1 MWGFVVPKQR
11 RRSAFTIV
19 ELLVVIAI
27 IGVLV
32 GLLLPAVQNARE
44 SARNATCKNQLR
56 QMGLAFLTHHDVH
69 KIFPTGG
76 NDWSTP
82 PTYNGGRPTT
92 GRQQD
97 ASWAFQILPYIE
109 ATAIWN
115 GVGGDD
121 KSRSISAIAAKIP
134 TYFCPTRRG
143 PQTLKYTESTPY
155 IAPTYSLSGELTH
168 GLMDYAGCNLDGTGV
183 LVRSGPDLVVQ
194 PRRISDVTDG
204 TTTSLAVAEK
214 RLNLRYLG
222 QNQQDDNEG
231 YTAGWDEDTVR
242 DTKTPPDRDSMGE
255 FDGEDKFGSSHPS
268 AFNSVF
274 VDGSIRGLSYG
285 IDPAVFDA
293 IGTIRDGK
301 VISGGDF

>member
-1 MWGFVVPKQR
+1 MWGYVHSRQPL
-11 RRSAFTIV
+11 RSAFTIV

-32 GLLLPAVQNARE
+32 GLLLPAVQSARE

-56 QMGLAFLTHHDVH
+56 QMGLAFLSHHDAH

-82 PTYNGGRPTT
+82 PTYSGGRPAT
-92 GRQQD
+92 GRLQD

-109 ATAIWN
+109 ATGIWN
-115 GVGGDD
+115 GAGSDD
-121 KSRSISAIAAKIP
+121 QSRSISAIAATIP

-143 PQTLKYTESTPY
+143 PQTVKYTSSTMY
-155 IAPTYSLSGELTH
+155 VAPTYSLSGELTH
-168 GLMDYAGCNLDGTGV
+168 GLMDYAGSNLDGTGV

-194 PRRISDVTDG
+194 PRRIADVTDG
-204 TTTSLAVAEK
+204 TSTSLAVAEK

-222 QNQQDDNEG
+222 QRQQDDNEG

-242 DTKTPPDRDSMGE
+242 DTKIPPDRDYSGE
-255 FDGEDKFGSSHPS
+255 SDGEDKFGSSHP
-268 AFNSVF
+268 ATFNAVF
-274 VDGSIRGLSYG
+274 VDGSMRGLSYS
-285 IDPAVFDA
+285 IDAAVFNA
-293 IGTIRDGK
+293 LGNIRDGK
-301 VISGGDF
+301 VVSGSDF

>member
-1 MWGFVVPKQR
+1 MSGYVHSRQPQR
-11 RRSAFTIV
+11 EAFTIV

-27 IGVLV
+27 IGVLL

-56 QMGLAFLTHHDVH
+56 QMGVAFLTHHDAH

-76 NDWSTP
+76 NDWSIP

-97 ASWAFQILPYIE
+97 ASWAFQILPYME
-109 ATAIWN
+109 ATAVWN
-115 GVGGDD
+115 GTGSDD
-121 KSRSISAIAAKIP
+121 QNRSISAIAATIP

-143 PQTLKYTESTPY
+143 PQTVKYTSSTMY
-155 IAPTYSLSGELTH
+155 VAPTYSLSGELTH
-168 GLMDYAGCNLDGTGV
+168 GLMDYAGSNLDGTGV

-194 PRRISDVTDG
+194 PRRISDATDG
-204 TTTSLAVAEK
+204 TSTALAVAEK

-222 QNQQDDNEG
+222 QKQQDDNEG

-242 DTKTPPDRDSMGE
+242 NTKTPPDRDYVGE
-255 FDGEDKFGSSHPS
+255 SDGEDKFGSSHPS

-274 VDGSIRGLSYG
+274 VDGSVRGLSYG
-285 IDPAVFDA
+285 IDAAVFDA
-293 IGTIRDGK
+293 LGNIRDGK
-301 VISGGDF
+301 VISGSDF